1 LAFCE
6 LMPGYRLATPAIEPA
21 FCHRNQPNAHRIC
34 RMPNNARV
42 LSRYP
47 PYGAAR
53 VCCLPFFEPRPE
65 TRKRWASGLFSQN
78 IKEVYK
84 MRKTLALLLVVAC
97 LFGVGSALGAFTPE
111 PAVAGGPLYPPPI
124 VPPLEP
130 PDQNS
135 IVAGGPLYPPP
146 IVPPL
151 EPPDQNSIIV
161 VAGGPLYP
169 PPIVPPLEPPDQNSI
184 TG

>member
-124 VPPLEP
+124 VPPLP